1 MTQPGNNRR
10 AVHAYTPGLRVTD
23 SATICKVRRLPLPGE
38 VHVEVG
44 DEVTAGDIVAS
55 TELPGRVQTVNIAH
69 ELNCQPDEIER
80 YVIKDVGEAVE
91 PNEIIAESRALWG
104 LFHSFVRA
112 PVQATI
118 ESISATT
125 GQVLLRGK
133 PRPVKMDA
141 YVDGTVVEIHE
152 NEGVTIEAHCSLVQ
166 GIFGIGGER
175 HGELVLGVVGPDEPL
190 TAQKVEQHAAP
201 GCVLV
206 GGSSLQQDA
215 LDLAREREVAAVVTG
230 AMDSDIIDTI
240 LHGDLGVGITGQED
254 IPVTVIITEGFGE
267 LSMSEH
273 AFEILESLAG
283 HMASVSGITQI
294 RAGVIR
300 PEVIVSGRGVAHV
313 DSGAEA
319 ELQMG
324 VGSMIRLTR
333 APLFGEIA
341 EVVELPA
348 EPQRIETE
356 AEVRVLIARLQD
368 GRKVTV
374 PRANVEL
381 IQQ

>member
-1 MTQPGNNRR
+1 MTGPESNRR
-10 AVHAYTPGLRVTD
+10 AVHAYTPGLRVAD
-23 SATICKVRRLPLPGE
+23 SATIRKVRRLPLPGE

-44 DEVTAGDIVAS
+44 DEVRAGDIVAS

-69 ELNCQPDEIER
+69 ELNCQPDEIGR
-80 YVIKDVGEAVE
+80 FMVKDEGDRVE
-91 PNEIIAESRALWG
+91 PNEIMAESRALWG

-112 PVQATI
+112 PVEATI
-118 ESISATT
+118 ESISTTT
-125 GQVLLRGK
+125 GQVLLRGN
-133 PRPVKMDA
+133 PMPVKMDA

-175 HGELVLGVVGPDEPL
+175 HGELVLGVVGPEEPL
-190 TAQKVEQHAAP
+190 TAQKVEQHGSP

-206 GGSSLQQDA
+206 GGSSLQREA
-215 LDLAREREVAAVVTG
+215 LDLAREREVAAIVTG
-230 AMDSDIIDTI
+230 AMDSDIIDTM

-254 IPVTVIITEGFGE
+254 VPVTVIITEGFGE
-267 LSMSEH
+267 LLMSEQT
-273 AFEILESLAG
+273 FEILESLAG

-300 PEVIVSGRGVAHV
+300 PEVIVSGQGRV
-313 DSGAEA
+313 DTDSADET
-319 ELQMG
+319 ETQMA
-324 VGSMIRLTR
+324 VGSMVRLTR

-341 EVVELPA
+341 RVAELPP
-348 EPQRIETE
+348 EPTRIETE
-356 AEVRVLIARLQD
+356 AEVRVLVARLQD